1 MTSASPF
8 PACIFRAEQTAF
20 STSTVCMA
28 QLATEGIS
36 AAMQQ
41 SSSWSLGVDE
51 TERLFEQIA
60 RVKSEGVGGGHEEKK
75 AG

>member
-1 MTSASPF
+1 
-8 PACIFRAEQTAF
+8 
-20 STSTVCMA
+20 
-28 QLATEGIS
+28 
-36 AAMQQ
+36 
-41 SSSWSLGVDE
+41 LGVDE

>member
-1 MTSASPF
+1 VHLSG
-8 PACIFRAEQTAF
+8 RAG
-20 STSTVCMA
+20 SLLYVNRVRG

>member
-1 MTSASPF
+1 
-8 PACIFRAEQTAF
+8 
-20 STSTVCMA
+20 VA

-60 RVKSEGVGGGHEEKK
+60 RAKSEGVGGGHEEKK